1 MASYICVEFIR
12 DLIEQGDAH
21 FAARVLSK
29 ILSAAGEF
37 EHDADDHRYSGI
49 DGCWIRYV
57 SRQNTAYRA
66 IFIKRGADVYW
77 YRAGGH
83 SVEDR
88 LRAPTDLSSAVKVEQ
103 QLAGVDMLVSHK
115 YPRYLKSQDSRLIRE
130 VLASR
135 ILIPHKA
142 ITLVTPRLS
151 ANLFG
156 PLGLVGRLID
166 SVLSGGGSVTVL
178 TKPPLERELSSY
190 RWLVNRGVD
199 LLLHSSLNTRLL
211 VFEVDRERLD
221 SEMTHVQSIG
231 IVGSSELTEEGIG
244 EANPDSVKEELCYV
258 IESDDLDGS
267 SDYLL
272 TLVDKSVSLEAHV
285 QGY

>member
-37 EHDADDHRYSGI
+37 EHDADDHRYNGI
-49 DGCWIRYV
+49 ENCWIRYV

-77 YRAGGH
+77 YRAGVH

-88 LRAPTDLSSAVKVEQ
+88 LKAPSELSSAVKVESE
-103 QLAGVDMLVSHK
+103 LTGVDMLVSHK
-115 YPRYLKSQDSRLIRE
+115 HPRYLKSQESRLIRE

-178 TKPPLERELSSY
+178 TKPPLERELSAY
-190 RWLVNRGVD
+190 RWLVSRGVD

-221 SEMTHVQSIG
+221 SEMTHIQSIG

-244 EANPDSVKEELCYV
+244 VASPDSVKDELCYV

-267 SDYLL
+267 LDYLL
-272 TLVDKSVSLEAHV
+272 TLVDKSVGLEAHV